1 MEPGN
6 DLTIISELL
15 PPAQILAVLLM
26 GEVQMIRRLTECI
39 FVNSYSASTMSV
51 VIYLTGV
58 FFYCFQGISIVCLMQ
73 EKTLTLSKYICIW
86 ITSSTYKSIKRWIQE
101 KPKYL
106 GNRYLFTLCVWVI
119 ELSWMGIV
127 FLKMYLLLTHKLF
140 LC

>member
-73 EKTLTLSKYICIW
+73 EKTLILSKYICIW
-86 ITSSTYKSIKRWIQE
+86 ITSSTYKSIKR
-101 KPKYL
+101 
-106 GNRYLFTLCVWVI
+106 
-119 ELSWMGIV
+119 
-127 FLKMYLLLTHKLF
+127 
-140 LC
+140 